1 MKCEK
6 SHEIY
11 SNKKQKNTENGQNQT
26 FFKIGAI
33 LSHMNQNGQF
43 WSQID

>member
-11 SNKKQKNTENGQNQT
+11 SKEKQKNTENAKNQT
-26 FFKIGAI
+26 IFKIGANW
-33 LSHMNQNGQF
+33 SHMNQNG
-43 WSQID
+43 